1 MADPV
6 LTYGASLREAMD
18 LGVGPQRPGLRVG
31 TSLTGPGSLRSNL
44 ADVEVQRQQALDRI
58 SNIGAQAVRLQ
69 APPETALQAGPGI
82 YYSPSQDR
90 FAAGG
95 ATFGRTD
102 YDVALRAAQNL
113 DVPTTPPEDVQDWRP
128 ISQSQFEGYLNTIS
142 EGRGILGGLR
152 IGAQNV
158 GEGIVGGT
166 GRLLQMAGAEDTG
179 QALVNA
185 GEFIGVSP
193 AEQARSAAISQR
205 QSFAGQVGTAVVESA
220 PTLATAVAAGLAG
233 AAVGGPVGALAGV
246 ALSILPMEVQSS
258 WDAAEQNGLD
268 PTNPEVQTDIM
279 MSALTKTAVQS
290 VGPAIIARGFSPALR
305 SVVGDVTGRTLGQRL
320 MRGVGTGAIEGS
332 AEAFA
337 QITDRV
343 MFDPEL
349 RAQLNEADIAALTPL
364 VIERYGREA
373 AVAFSAGFLLAG
385 PLGAIGTPETAAPR
399 RDLSGTQAT
408 DVLNGTAVE
417 PQMELFPGQDLG
429 TVPPVAPAAAP
440 VQQEM
445 FPGQDFGV
453 APDPRQ
459 MDLFPDYTIPSQ
471 QPGYQMELPLAQP
484 VAAQPAPEVQMELPL
499 EAAPGTQGDLFGV
512 QPPIVQPQPAPR
524 PAPVQPAGFTG
535 PQAEMFTPAEMG
547 LPVATQALLRGQP
560 IPFSAPPPR
569 VEAAPTQAE
578 LEAAGQERL
587 PLTVSFAPPPPPV
600 TSQIAEQLAPVRR
613 QMDVEQAYAQRAEQQ
628 RQQREA
634 EFEAAQAQRAQEEA
648 QRAEDRAPGSDA
660 DIAWENFR
668 PEGAQVTFNELTTK
682 AQDQWVDAVRDG
694 TADADLYNRL
704 RRRTDPKKLRRRA
717 AIARAQEA
725 VAPQAAPQQVVPSS
739 APTGAQRLRR
749 GATAPVAE
757 TTVQPETTAEP
768 AVEPAPAAEAPA
780 PRGAQRLRRGARAV
794 QEPSPAQV
802 DVREQAGDGQT
813 VGVGDTQVQEPAG
826 TRQEEVQAQTQEAGQ
841 EVEMTVGRGG
851 RREIGAAPEAAAPT
865 TVEEAQPAPRQ
876 ASQAES
882 DAAELDAAI
891 GDVETATDTKKFVDR
906 LADVIFWSK
915 NTTGKTQERA
925 KAFLAEMRNDPMVAT
940 EVKAAEALER
950 AQRKDPGVTAQDIL
964 AADTDTQIVVQTLE
978 DLNSGKLTGLT
989 FQQRGIVS
997 QAWKRIRGENPM
1009 YGGEPLANFINE
1021 SNVEFFNFGPRR
1033 ADGVRPV
1040 VSKNTGRTKLASYD
1054 VVTNPL
1060 PRGKAEMV
1068 AKTFISKLAVKP
1080 KVRVYKNLDEFQRKA
1095 PELYAE
1101 ADAARP
1107 QGDFATIE
1115 AAGYSFGDGNVLIFS
1130 DNIVDEAHLKA
1141 VLAHETMGHFG
1152 MRGLLP
1158 QAQFN
1163 SLMEAIYDSSENV
1176 QSAADAAMENRG
1188 IGKAEAVEEYL
1199 ADYAANLETG
1209 LIAKIWNA
1217 LKNALNKLGV
1227 QFGDDAARYLVNQAR
1242 RYVRN
1247 GTTSG
1252 AFVNSEIAAKVYA
1265 MEAGVDDGTGRFM
1278 PANTLN
1284 GVGIQAGLVDPTV
1297 DSMSQDRLIRDFRN
1311 LSDFW
1316 DRLKGSVFSLTNYRA
1331 KQNPGLRKF
1340 YDIIM
1345 AANHQSMKIKNKANE
1360 NLRSYFDRAVEVA
1373 GVRIGGGAS
1382 KQDTDNTNNLLYFGR
1397 LKNLAEFK
1405 EMSDSEMEPIV
1416 TIENGEVTRNE
1427 AFIEKLRNMG
1437 RLTLEQ
1443 ARDGFDIQEY
1453 VEVPMDDAQRQ
1464 RLRTERDA
1472 ALKKATTQAERD
1484 AIETDYKAQL
1494 AAESYDQL
1502 QTRRFEGI
1510 PGLTEDS
1517 IAWKNYLALRQ
1528 EMEEIS
1534 IQYVEAAY
1542 MAHDKVIDGQLY
1554 AVNEAMQ
1561 QRMTAQ
1567 DRQFLLRMNE
1577 KYVELFG
1584 EALGVDG
1591 KGDTAEANA
1600 FIEAVN
1606 KALIGKDTD
1615 RNAAVLEYFDAG
1627 DRAAI
1632 EGEIQSFKTRFD
1644 PSASQ
1649 RFVVQNAIKDI
1660 TANEISRNDGSKQA
1674 IQNIATGYVP
1684 FMRRGRFQIRM
1695 RAVDEN
1701 GNPLKVKEGFE
1712 RQMAYQQIDGMGQAA
1727 IIARRMNELLGEQE
1741 FEVSVWDSPTQGYK
1755 MRKVRMEAVAEEALN
1770 AVAAPPQLNLNEFI
1784 IGLRRFG
1791 INLDPKKM
1799 EEVVTTLTTQNS
1811 RARKR
1816 LQLRNVPGVD
1826 MDMGR
1831 AVSEHIESQASVIAK
1846 MLVRPDLDRLMNLN
1860 LRESMSLWKAD
1871 EAMPDGT
1878 PKIAY
1883 LRQRYEATLADPNAT
1898 DAAKIEAKRAFD
1910 EYAYMQKNTNQAQ
1923 ASGVGMGFRYYNE
1936 AANALAFMEG
1946 QKNLDES
1953 DFGSGET
1960 AARIRAATS
1969 MMQLGASPATAML
1982 NVISVATNTI
1992 PYLATYNSDTA
2003 FGGGFGVG
2011 PATAAISKA
2020 LGQVGGPGTLDGE
2033 KNTATYYRNLA
2044 ADEQALAKAGLTQ
2057 DEALFLA
2064 REIEEGVAIPALSN
2078 AMIASARGR
2087 MTSGAA
2093 QKFVDGWMVF
2103 FNRTE
2108 QASRRAVLLAAYRL
2122 QYDRAIQAGKPP
2134 EVASREAADFAVTT
2148 AEDTLGEYSVMNR
2161 PAVFRG
2167 GVQQFLY
2174 MYKVFPTMS
2183 VQLLRNLP
2191 RKGQLIMLGGLVALS
2206 GLSGLPFAEDIE
2218 DLVDTIAARLGLPQA
2233 SLRLR
2238 IAQALE
2244 EVAPGWSPVLING
2257 LANAYLPGDIAGR
2270 TSLGDMF
2277 PGTSIFLPGA
2287 DVGRELL
2294 SIAGPAAGA
2303 AQGLLS
2309 TTAGLGQWA
2318 AYTAGISDRPASLE
2332 SVARNAPVTMV
2343 RAWADALAY
2352 MESGAVVDKR
2362 GYAVTQ
2368 DLSAM
2373 EVMARAFGFYPSAAA
2388 EQYDIIRVSQRVSN
2402 MQRDIAATYYNAFVQ
2417 ARLRGDTQTA
2427 NRVMREVMNWNR
2439 ENRGTGLEIN
2449 NFQRNAMRRLRD
2461 AQRSATERTLRYAPR
2476 TARQQYEA
2484 AADLLGY

>member
-6 LTYGASLREAMD
+6 LTYGATLREAMD

-44 ADVEVQRQQALDRI
+44 ADVEVQRQQALERVA
-58 SNIGAQAVRLQ
+58 SIGAEAAPRLQ
-69 APPETALQAGPGI
+69 PPPETALQAGPGI

-95 ATFGRTD
+95 TTFGRTD

-113 DVPTTPPEDVQDWRP
+113 DVPTTPPEDIQDWQP
-128 ISQSQFEGYLNTIS
+128 ISQTQFSGYLNTIS

-152 IGAQNV
+152 VGAQNV

-166 GRLLQMAGAEDTG
+166 GRLLQMAGAEDAG
-179 QALVNA
+179 QALVGA
-185 GEFIGVSP
+185 GEFLGLSP

-205 QSFAGQVGTAVVESA
+205 QGFAGQVGTAVVESA

-233 AAVGGPVGALAGV
+233 AAVGGPVGAIAGV

-258 WDAAEQNGLD
+258 WEAAEQNGLD

-320 MRGVGTGAIEGS
+320 MRGVGVGAVEGS

-343 MFDPEL
+343 VFDPEL
-349 RAQLNEADIAALTPL
+349 RALLNEADVAALTPL
-364 VIERYGREA
+364 VLERYGREA

-385 PLGAIGTPETAAPR
+385 PLGAIGTPETTAPR

-417 PQMELFPGQDLG
+417 PQMEMFPGEDLG
-429 TVPPVAPAAAP
+429 VPPVSPAAAP
-440 VQQEM
+440 IQEEM
-445 FPGQDFGV
+445 FPGQDLGV

-459 MDLFPDYTIPSQ
+459 MDLFEQPGYTIPSE
-471 QPGYQMELPLAQP
+471 QPGYQMPLPFG
-484 VAAQPAPEVQMELPL
+484 QPAAVEPAPQVQMELPL

-524 PAPVQPAGFTG
+524 PAPVQPAGFTDG
-535 PQAEMFTPAEMG
+535 QAEMFTPAEMG

-560 IPFSAPPPR
+560 IPFSTPPAPT
-569 VEAAPTQAE
+569 VEAPTQAE

-587 PLTVSFAPPPPPV
+587 PLTVSFAPPPPPI

-613 QMDVEQAYAQRAEQQ
+613 QMDVEQAYEQRAEQQ
-628 RQQREA
+628 RQQRDA
-634 EFEAAQAQRAQEEA
+634 EFEAAQTQRAQEEA
-648 QRAEDRAPGSDA
+648 QRAADRAPGSDA
-660 DIAWENFR
+660 DIAWEQVR
-668 PEGAQVTFNELTTK
+668 PEGAQVTFNELTTR
-682 AQDQWVDAVRDG
+682 AQDTWVDAVRDG
-694 TADADLYNRL
+694 TADAALYNQL

-717 AIARAQEA
+717 AMARAQET
-725 VAPQAAPQQVVPSS
+725 VAPQQAVPSS

-749 GATAPVAE
+749 TAAPVAE
-757 TTVQPETTAEP
+757 TTVQPAPAAEA
-768 AVEPAPAAEAPA
+768 AVEAAPAAEAPA
-780 PRGAQRLRRGARAV
+780 PRGAQRLRRGTRAV
-794 QEPSPAQV
+794 QEPSPAEV
-802 DVREQAGDGQT
+802 DVREQTGDGET
-813 VGVGDTQVQEPAG
+813 VGVGDTQQEAAG
-826 TRQEEVQAQTQEAGQ
+826 ARAEETQVEAQEAGQ
-841 EVEMTVGRGG
+841 EVAVTVGRGG
-851 RREIGAAPEAAAPT
+851 RREIGAAPAPEAPT
-865 TVEEAQPAPRQ
+865 TVEEAQPETRQ
-876 ASQAES
+876 ATQAES
-882 DAAELDAAI
+882 DAAELDSAI
-891 GDVETATDTKKFVDR
+891 SDVETATNTKNFVDR

-925 KAFLAEMRNDPMVAT
+925 KAFLEEMRNDPMVAT

-950 AQRKDPGVTAQDIL
+950 AQRKDPGVTAEDIL

-978 DLNSGKLTGLT
+978 DLNSGKLQGMTY
-989 FQQRGIVS
+989 QQRGIVS
-997 QAWKRIRGENPM
+997 QAWKRIRGENPQ

-1021 SNVEFFNFGPRR
+1021 SAPEFFNFGPRR
-1033 ADGVRPV
+1033 EDGIRPV

-1080 KVRVYKNLDEFQRKA
+1080 KVRVYKNLAEFQRKA

-1163 SLMEAIYDSSENV
+1163 SLMDAIYDASENV
-1176 QSAADAAMENRG
+1176 QSAADAAMANRG

-1199 ADYAANLETG
+1199 ADFAANLETS
-1209 LIAKIWNA
+1209 LLARIWNT
-1217 LKNALNKLGV
+1217 LKNALNKIGV
-1227 QFGDDAARYLVNQAR
+1227 KFEDDAARYLVGQAR
-1242 RYVRN
+1242 KYVRN
-1247 GTTSG
+1247 GTTSSP
-1252 AFVNSEIAAKVYA
+1252 FINSEIAAKVHA
-1265 MEAGVDDGTGRFM
+1265 MESGVDDGTGRFM

-1284 GVGIQAGLVDPTV
+1284 GVGIQAGLVDSTV
-1297 DSMSQDRLIRDFRN
+1297 PAWSQERLVRDFRN
-1311 LSDFW
+1311 LADFW
-1316 DRLKGSVFSLTNYRA
+1316 DRMKGSVFSLTNFRA

-1345 AANHQSMKIKNKANE
+1345 AANHQSMMIKNKANE
-1360 NLRSYFDRAVEVA
+1360 NLRGYFDRAIEAA
-1373 GVRIGGGAS
+1373 GVRVGSGAS
-1382 KQDTDNTNNLLYFGR
+1382 SQDNSNTNNLLYFGR
-1397 LKNLAEFK
+1397 LKNLAGFR
-1405 EMSDSEMEPIV
+1405 EMRDSEMEPLV
-1416 TIENGEVTRNE
+1416 TVENGEVRRNE
-1427 AFIEKLRNMG
+1427 AFIEKLRGMG
-1437 RLTLEQ
+1437 RLTLKQ

-1472 ALKKATTQAERD
+1472 ALKKAGTQAERD

-1494 AAESYDQL
+1494 AAETYEQL

-1510 PGLTEDS
+1510 PDLTENS
-1517 IAWKNYLALRQ
+1517 TAWKNYLAMRQ
-1528 EMEEIS
+1528 ELEEIS

-1542 MAHDKVIDGQLY
+1542 KAHDKIIDGQLY
-1554 AVNEAMQ
+1554 AVSEAMQ

-1591 KGDTAEANA
+1591 NGDTTNANN
-1600 FIEAVN
+1600 FVEAVN
-1606 KALIGKDTD
+1606 KALLGKGTD
-1615 RNAAVLEYFDAG
+1615 RHAAVLDYFDAA

-1632 EGEIQSFKTRFD
+1632 EADMQGFKTRFD

-1660 TANEISRNDGSKQA
+1660 TANEISRNDGTKQA

-1701 GNPLKVKEGFE
+1701 GNPLKVAEGFE
-1712 RQMAYQQIDGMGQAA
+1712 RQMAYQQIDGMGEAS
-1727 IIARRMNELLGEQE
+1727 IISGRMNELLGDQE
-1741 FEVSVWDSPTQGYK
+1741 FEVSVWDSPSQGYK
-1755 MRKVRMEAVAEEALN
+1755 LRKVRLEAVAEEALN
-1770 AVAAPPQLNLNEFI
+1770 AIAAPPQLNLNEFI

-1831 AVSEHIESQASVIAK
+1831 AASEYIESQASVIAK
-1846 MLVRPDLDRLMNLN
+1846 MLVRPDLDRLMNLS
-1860 LRESMSLWKAD
+1860 LRESMSMWKAD

-1878 PKIAY
+1878 PKIDY

-1898 DAAKIEAKRAFD
+1898 DAAKVEAKRAFD
-1910 EYAYMQKNTNQAQ
+1910 EYAYMQKTTNQAQ
-1923 ASGVGMGFRYYNE
+1923 ASGVGRGFRYYNE
-1936 AANALAFMEG
+1936 AANALAFMEN

-1953 DFGSGET
+1953 DFGSGDT
-1960 AARIRAATS
+1960 ASRIRAATS
-1969 MMQLGASPATAML
+1969 LMQLGASPATAML

-1992 PYLATYNSDTA
+1992 PYLATYNPNTA
-2003 FGGGFGVG
+2003 FGGGFGMG
-2011 PATAAISKA
+2011 PTTAALSKA
-2020 LGQVGGPGTLDGE
+2020 MRQVGGPGTLDSD

-2044 ADEQALAKAGLTQ
+2044 SDEQALAKAGLTQ

-2064 REIEEGVAIPALSN
+2064 REIDEGVAIPALSN

-2093 QKFVDGWMVF
+2093 QKFIDGWMVF

-2122 QYDRAIQAGKPP
+2122 QYDRGIQAGKPP
-2134 EVASREAADFAVTT
+2134 EVAAREAGDFAVTT

-2161 PAVFRG
+2161 PAMWRG

-2183 VQLLRNLP
+2183 VQLLSNLP

-2206 GLSGLPFAEDIE
+2206 GLSGIPFAEDIE
-2218 DLVDTIAARLGLPQA
+2218 DLVDTIAARLGLAQP

-2244 EVAPGWSPVLING
+2244 EVAPGWSPTLING
-2257 LANAYLPGDIAGR
+2257 FANAFVPGDIGGR

-2287 DVGRELL
+2287 NLGRELL

-2303 AQGLLS
+2303 AQGLL
-2309 TTAGLGQWA
+2309 TTTSGLGQWA
-2318 AYTAGISDRPASLE
+2318 AYTSGISDRPASLE

-2352 MESGAVVDKR
+2352 MESGAIVDKR
-2362 GYAVTQ
+2362 GYTVTQ

-2373 EVMARAFGFYPSAAA
+2373 QVMARAFGFYPSAAA
-2388 EQYDIIRVSQRVSN
+2388 EQYDIIRVSQRVAN

-2417 ARLRGDTQTA
+2417 ARLRGDVRSA
-2427 NRVMREVMNWNR
+2427 NSVLREVNDWNR

-2476 TARQQYEA
+2476 TARQQYEN